1 MAIDET
7 SKVVVQPVNKEKVR
21 RIVRVAIIL
30 GIVTTLEFILAFNM
44 HSGTLRTSLFILMT
58 IVKAFYIV
66 SEFMHLK
73 YEKKMLIWTIMIP
86 TIFVIWLIIAL
97 IYEGSAIYDV
107 RF

>member
-1 MAIDET
+1 MSIDET
-7 SKVVVQPVNKEKVR
+7 SNVVVQPVNKEKVR
-21 RIVRVAIIL
+21 RIVRVAVIL
-30 GIVTTLEFILAFNM
+30 GIVTTSEFFVAFNM
-44 HSGTLRTSLFILMT
+44 HSGSLRTSIFILMT

-73 YEKKMLIWTIMIP
+73 YEKKVLIWTIMIP

>member
-1 MAIDET
+1 MSIDET
-7 SKVVVQPVNKEKVR
+7 SNVVVQPVNKEKVR
-21 RIVRVAIIL
+21 RIVRVAVIL
-30 GIVTTLEFILAFNM
+30 GIVTFFEFIVAFNM
-44 HSGTLRTSLFILMT
+44 HSGALRTSIFILMT

-73 YEKKMLIWTIMIP
+73 YEKKVLIWSIMIP

-97 IYEGSAIYDV
+97 IYEGGAIYNI